1 MTDIK
6 SALRTNMRKQLNK
19 LSLETRHSKSLQICH
34 HLKQSPYLRK
44 AEPILSFSALPD
56 EPELLPLYN
65 KRKSKQVFCFPKVT
79 GSKLE
84 IRHVSNASDL
94 TPGYANILE
103 PSAAKCPL
111 FAAQNLRIILLP
123 GLAFD
128 PTSGGRLGKGKGFY
142 DRLLSELKSNSSSP
156 LVTIGICFSCQLT
169 QVPLE
174 RHDQNVGL
182 IVTEQGLIDLTGDE

>member
-1 MTDIK
+1 MK
-6 SALRTNMRKQLNK
+6 SALRTNMRKQLGK
-19 LSLETRHSKSLQICH
+19 LSLETRHSKSLQISH
-34 HLKQSPYLRK
+34 HLEQSPYLSE

-56 EPELLPLYN
+56 EPNLLTFYN
-65 KRKSKQVFCFPKVT
+65 KRKSKQEFCFSKVT

-84 IRHVSNASDL
+84 IRHVSTASDL

-103 PSAAKCPL
+103 PLPAKCPL
-111 FAAQNLRIILLP
+111 FATQDLRIILLP

-128 PTSGGRLGKGKGFY
+128 PASGGRLGKGKGFY
-142 DRLLSELKSNSSSP
+142 DRLLSELKSGSSSP

-174 RHDQNVGL
+174 PHDQNVDL
-182 IVTEQGLIDLTGDE
+182 IVTEQGIIDLTGDE